1 MPVLLIL
8 VVAVVVELAALIA
21 VGKAIGVLATI
32 GLLVLGSLVG
42 GALLRREGS
51 RAMAA
56 FNEAVR
62 TRRPPHRE
70 LVDGVLIAAAGV
82 LIVLPGFVSD
92 VLGLL
97 LLLPPTRSL
106 VRRRML
112 RSAAKRSPLQFT
124 PGGLAGGTDGRGA
137 GAGYGSGE
145 VIDGEVVDGPVF
157 DDGRTFDA
165 TEARNTTPRGTT
177 GPTRPTTTG
186 PSTTAGNS
194 TVIDGEVVEEH
205 DRPSSPGE
213 RS

>member
-8 VVAVVVELAALIA
+8 VVAVVVELAVLIA
-21 VGKAIGVLATI
+21 VGKAVGVLATI

-51 RAMAA
+51 RTMAA

-97 LLLPPTRSL
+97 LLLPPTRML

-124 PGGLAGGTDGRGA
+124 PGGLSGGADGRSA
-137 GAGYGSGE
+137 GSGYGPGE

-157 DDGRTFDA
+157 DD
-165 TEARNTTPRGTT
+165 TEARNTEPRNAQARTT
-177 GPTRPTTTG
+177 GPTTSGPTTSGPGTG
-186 PSTTAGNS
+186 NG

-205 DRPSSPGE
+205 DRPASPGE

>member
-8 VVAVVVELAALIA
+8 VVAVVVELAVLIA
-21 VGKAIGVLATI
+21 VGKAVGVLATI

-51 RAMAA
+51 RTMAA

-97 LLLPPTRSL
+97 LLLPPTRML

-124 PGGLAGGTDGRGA
+124 PGGLSGGADGRSA
-137 GAGYGSGE
+137 GSGYGPGE

-157 DDGRTFDA
+157 DD
-165 TEARNTTPRGTT
+165 TEARNTKPRNT
-177 GPTRPTTTG
+177 GPTTSGPGSGGPGTG
-186 PSTTAGNS
+186 NG

-205 DRPSSPGE
+205 DRPASPGE